1 MAAPYF
7 VPSADLLPY
16 WPHDLIATSD
26 VGMLGRVSQYLG
38 VTDFDLIEYEGA
50 LNLVGKLA
58 LWRQLVLDLPLI
70 DGVALVIGQPGLNLT
85 ALPFELNFGP
95 PAEGDTGD
103 AAEKALNLFLKGR
116 PGPYELLLPEVD
128 IGLRLSP
135 DDLRPMRPKVA
146 ADPTQ
151 GFERIRPARRHVS
164 ADLPSG
170 CRDRHDTGFTWRHP
184 ATWTSGTARSARPGS
199 SSRPVLRAAAVGRPA
214 VPGRNRPWAFDLDP
228 GWKGVF
234 SRAGPVVQP
243 GHSGRMASLE
253 DRSREMVHR
262 PGRSHRQ
269 GNRRARSPPG
279 HVIKGLR
286 GPCLRL
292 AFRQNTLLEGV
303 VQLAVKLVCFFDTV
317 LYLDLAITN
326 EPTLDF
332 PESVGFMGAI
342 SGVQPPGP
350 QQPPRQDE
358 ILVLPLDPVLRVGV
372 KKLGVRAKPD
382 PGGRNEFRP
391 TRGSGTSS
399 STAAP
404 RSASRRRWPTRSS
417 VPSSPGSRCRSR
429 RG

>member
-128 IGLRLSP
+128 IGLRFDP
-135 DDLRPMRPKVA
+135 DKLRPMRPKDA
-146 ADPTQ
+146 ADLSK
-151 GFERIRPARRHVS
+151 GFEPDPAVEAVQLNFRAAVAINTDTGVRLE
-164 ADLPSG
+164 APGDLDLPYCQIGS
-170 CRDRHDTGFTWRHP
+170 TGIVI
-184 ATWTSGTARSARPGS
+184 SAQDL
-199 SSRPVLRAAAVGRPA
+199 VLRLSDVQPFPEGIDPE
-214 VPGRNRPWAFDLDP
+214 AFDLEPD
-228 GWKGVF
+228 WKGVYLGRVQLF
-234 SRAGPVVQP
+234 NLNSLVEWLPSKIDLEKWFIGRGGVTGKATAVFDLHPDMTSQNFALRA
-243 GHSGRMASLE
+243 
-253 DRSREMVHR
+253 
-262 PGRSHRQ
+262 
-269 GNRRARSPPG
+269 
-279 HVIKGLR
+279 LR
-286 GPCLRL
+286 V
-292 AFRQNTLLEGV
+292 AFRQNTLLEGL
-303 VQLAVKLVCFFDTV
+303 VQLAVKLVYYHDTV
-317 LYLDLAITN
+317 VYLDLAITN

-350 QQPPRQDE
+350 QQPPR
-358 ILVLPLDPVLRVGV
+358 
-372 KKLGVRAKPD
+372 
-382 PGGRNEFRP
+382 
-391 TRGSGTSS
+391 T
-399 STAAP
+399 
-404 RSASRRRWPTRSS
+404 
-417 VPSSPGSRCRSR
+417 
-429 RG
+429 